1 MNTLVEFLQAR
12 LAEDER
18 VLRAAEGG
26 HWEVS
31 TIDGSSEIRET
42 VTRLGVVYSFS
53 GGCTDPDTAEH
64 IVRHDPVHVLRDIES
79 KRRIIDEHPLDSNAL
94 HEPLCRTC
102 ASGTNDGDL
111 EGEWPCPTLRL
122 LALPYADHP
131 DYQEEWRP

>member
-1 MNTLVEFLQAR
+1 MDDLIAFLRAR
-12 LAEDER
+12 LDEDER

-31 TIDGSSEIRET
+31 TIDGTSEIRET

-53 GGCTDPDTAEH
+53 GGCTDPDTAGH

-79 KRRIIDEHPLDSNAL
+79 KRRIIRECWAAVERDRMH
-94 HEPLCRTC
+94 
-102 ASGTNDGDL
+102 SGWRPRQTEYDL
-111 EGEWPCPTLRL
+111 AAYTLRL

-131 DYQEEWRP
+131 DYRKEWRP